1 MGIRV
6 TSVSNSLLA
15 KPAQAVVRGT
25 LMVLDDLFLVGSCLV
40 RIGMETFVVDSKSG
54 QIMLSAAGVVDV
66 LEFDKLQT
74 PHLQVDANISSL
86 ADLLEDFIFANNGVS
101 LPAVEVVAF
110 GLFPLIQ
117 ISDDRLIVIR
127 LMTKKYVFVAEDLL

>member
-1 MGIRV
+1 
-6 TSVSNSLLA
+6 
-15 KPAQAVVRGT
+15 
-25 LMVLDDLFLVGSCLV
+25 MVLDDLFLVGSCLG
-40 RIGMETFVVDSKSG
+40 RIGMETFVVDNKSG
-54 QIMLSAAGVVDV
+54 QIMLSATGVADV

-74 PHLQVDANISSL
+74 PHLQVDGNISSL
-86 ADLLEDFIFANNGVS
+86 VYLLEDFIFANNGVS
-101 LPAVEVVAF
+101 LPAVKEVAF